1 MILKRDSKRIK
12 ELEKINVQHR
22 KLNGKLRQEI
32 DILESQLDFI
42 TYQNIV
48 IENLQKENNHKDKLI
63 DIANAGITNL
73 QQENEELKKNQR
85 YYKNGV
91 FSLEYDKETLSD
103 MVDDYKSRVEKAVNN
118 CEKSIESI
126 NKKLE
131 NNKEPFEVVDGKI
144 IYLNDY
150 QVCRLKAIRMKCKEL
165 LNILQNGSDSE

>member
-48 IENLQKENNHKDKLI
+48 IENLQ
-63 DIANAGITNL
+63 
-73 QQENEELKKNQR
+73 QENEELKKNQR

-103 MVDDYKSRVEKAVNN
+103 MVDDYKSRIDKAV
-118 CEKSIESI
+118 EYIKEHIQKYDIDGSIGDFDEFDMLTKP
-126 NKKLE
+126 N
-131 NNKEPFEVVDGKI
+131 
-144 IYLNDY
+144 Y
-150 QVCRLKAIRMKCKEL
+150 L

>member
-48 IENLQKENNHKDKLI
+48 IE
-63 DIANAGITNL
+63 NL

-126 NKKLE
+126 NKNIGE
-131 NNKEPFEVVDGKI
+131 SVSERVGTRR
-144 IYLNDY
+144 
-150 QVCRLKAIRMKCKEL
+150 CL
-165 LNILQNGSDSE
+165 L